1 MVEKHIESLK
11 DWSSSAGRRKVI
23 LHEILQN
30 KREELES
37 RNREMP
43 LKILKEKVVS
53 SEVRRDFESALKAPG
68 LSFIA
73 EIKKASPSR
82 GVIREDFDPVELARI
97 YTKSGVSAVSVLTD
111 SRYFQGSLDD
121 LRKVRAETSLPA
133 AAGLPILRKDFILEA
148 YQVYESKVYGADAVL
163 LISSILEG
171 RELRKLTELCHKLG
185 LCALVEIRSE
195 EDLKK
200 ALEAGARVIGIN
212 NRDLKTFQVDISVTE
227 RLIKEIPGEK
237 VIVSESG
244 ISTRE
249 DVVWL
254 KGLGVDA
261 ILVGEVLM
269 RSKNIKVKIAEL
281 WKGVM

>member
-1 MVEKHIESLK
+1 M
-11 DWSSSAGRRKVI
+11 I
-23 LHEILQN
+23 LNEILQN
-30 KREELES
+30 KREELETK
-37 RNREMP
+37 NKKMP
-43 LKILKEKVVS
+43 LEILKEKILS
-53 SEVRRDFESALKAPG
+53 LEVERDFEGVLKAPG
-68 LSFIA
+68 LSLIA

-82 GVIREDFDPVELARI
+82 GVMREDFDPVELARI

-121 LRKVRAETSLPA
+121 LRKVRAETSLP
-133 AAGLPILRKDFILEA
+133 ILRKDFILEA
-148 YQVYESKVYGADAVL
+148 YQVYESKVYGADALL

-200 ALEAGARVIGIN
+200 ALKAGAQVIGMN
-212 NRDLKTFQVDISVTE
+212 NRDLKTFQVDISATE
-227 RLIKEIPGEK
+227 RLIKEIPREK